1 MRRSVSVA
9 IMLAVLALPAVA
21 QPPQVHAGHPAMAPG
36 DATAA
41 PHQMGQPAFA
51 AIQEIV
57 GLLQADPTT
66 DWSRVDIEALRQHL
80 IDMDNV
86 VLRAAVSTT
95 VRDGGVI
102 FDVSGEGAVRE
113 SIRRM
118 ITAQAATAHGDAGS
132 TYKALLTDRGA
143 MLIVETTDAVAVA
156 KLKALGYF
164 GLVAQ
169 GPHHQ
174 VHHMM
179 IARGQS
185 PH

>member
-1 MRRSVSVA
+1 MKLSA
-9 IMLAVLALPAVA
+9 AVA
-21 QPPQVHAGHPAMAPG
+21 VILCAFTAPASAQQPHDHAAMARVA
-36 DATAA
+36 DASV
-41 PHQMGQPAFA
+41 PQEMGQSAFA

-57 GLLQADPTT
+57 RMLQADVMT
-66 DWSRVDIEALRQHL
+66 DWSRVNIDALRAHL
-80 IDMDNV
+80 VDMDNV
-86 VLRAAVSTT
+86 VLHADVSTT
-95 VRDGGVI
+95 VAGSVVT

-118 ITAQAATAHGDAGS
+118 IFAQAATAHGDAAW
-132 TYKALLTDRGA
+132 TYTARQTDRGA
-143 MLIVETTDAVAVA
+143 SLAIETRDGASAA

-164 GLVAQ
+164 GLVSQ

-179 IARGQS
+179 IARGRP